1 MPIQHMHKFDLS
13 HFIKVSITVYVFYM
27 FLYGI
32 WYFLHILDFANL
44 RLDNEWTGSLV
55 FLPHG
60 ARVLM
65 VCFFRYYSLP
75 ALYLADITG
84 PSLLNHEQYNVNYIE
99 GSNIAAIGCIAAVFL
114 SVELIK
120 WSRVSE
126 GKFSFFKPVNFKN
139 YKFLFLVVVLSSL
152 LSGVICNSIISII
165 NDQISIDVLTVLRF
179 MVGDF
184 LGAVTVIALM
194 WIVFTTAVD
203 NRLIISPEE

>member
-1 MPIQHMHKFDLS
+1 MHKFDVS

-27 FLYGI
+27 FLWGI
-32 WYFLHILDFANL
+32 WYFLHIQDFANL
-44 RLDNEWTGSLV
+44 RLDNEWSGSLV

-84 PSLLNHEQYNVNYIE
+84 PSLLNHEQYDVNYVE
-99 GSNIAAIGCIAAVFL
+99 GSNIAAIGCIAAVIM

-184 LGAVTVIALM
+184 IGAVTVIALM

-203 NRLIISPEE
+203 NRLIISPEK

>member
-1 MPIQHMHKFDLS
+1 MYKFDFT

-27 FLYGI
+27 FLYGT
-32 WYFLHILDFANL
+32 WYFLHIQDFAGL
-44 RLDNEWTGSLV
+44 RYENSWTGSLV

-84 PSLLNHEQYNVNYIE
+84 PSLMNHDQYDVNYVE
-99 GSNIAAIGCIAAVFL
+99 GSNIAAMGCIAAVIL

-126 GKFSFFKPVNFKN
+126 GKFSFFSPVNFKN
-139 YKFLFLVVVLSSL
+139 YKFLFLVIVLSSL
-152 LSGVICNSIISII
+152 LSGVLCNSIISII
-165 NDQISIDVLTVLRF
+165 NYQVSIDVLTVLRF
-179 MVGDF
+179 MIGDF
-184 LGAVTVIALM
+184 LGAVTVIAIM
-194 WIVFTTAVD
+194 WIVFTTAID
-203 NRLIISPEE
+203 NRMIVSPENQ

>member
-1 MPIQHMHKFDLS
+1 
-13 HFIKVSITVYVFYM
+13 M
-27 FLYGI
+27 FLYGT
-32 WYFLHILDFANL
+32 WYFLHIQDFANL
-44 RLDNEWTGSLV
+44 RLENGWTGSLV

-84 PSLLNHEQYNVNYIE
+84 PSLLDHEQYDVSYVD
-99 GSNIAAIGCIAAVFL
+99 GSNIAAIGCIASVIL
-114 SVELIK
+114 SVELVK

-165 NDQISIDVLTVLRF
+165 NDQITIEVLTVLRF

-203 NRLIISPEE
+203 NRLIISPEK

>member
-1 MPIQHMHKFDLS
+1 MHKFDLS

-184 LGAVTVIALM
+184 LGAVTVITIM

>member
-1 MPIQHMHKFDLS
+1 
-13 HFIKVSITVYVFYM
+13 M
-27 FLYGI
+27 FLYAT

-44 RLDNEWTGSLV
+44 RLDNGWTGSLV

-65 VCFFRYYSLP
+65 VCFFRFYSLP

-84 PSLLNHEQYNVNYIE
+84 PSLLNHEQYDVNYVE
-99 GSNIAAIGCIAAVFL
+99 GSNIAAIGCITAVIM

-184 LGAVTVIALM
+184 IGAVTVIALM
-194 WIVFTTAVD
+194 WILFTTAVD
-203 NRLIISPEE
+203 NRLIISPEK

>member
-1 MPIQHMHKFDLS
+1 
-13 HFIKVSITVYVFYM
+13 M
-27 FLYGI
+27 FLYAT
-32 WYFLHILDFANL
+32 WYALHVADFANI
-44 RLDNEWTGSLV
+44 RLANEWTGSLV

-65 VCFFRYYSLP
+65 VCFFRYYSIP

-84 PSLLNHEQYNVNYIE
+84 PSIMNHEQYQINYVD
-99 GSNIAAIGCIAAVFL
+99 GSNIAAIGCIAAVVL

-139 YKFLFLVVVLSSL
+139 YKFLFLTIVLSSL
-152 LSGVICNSIISII
+152 LSGILCNSILSII
-165 NDQISIDVLTVLRF
+165 NNQITIDVLTVLRF

-184 LGAVTVIALM
+184 LGAVTVIAIM
-194 WIVFTTAVD
+194 WVVFTTAID
-203 NRLIISPEE
+203 NRLILSPEKD

>member
-32 WYFLHILDFANL
+32 WYFLHIQDFANL

-84 PSLLNHEQYNVNYIE
+84 PSIMNHEQYNVNYVE
-99 GSNIAAIGCIAAVFL
+99 GSNIAAIGCIAAVIL

-165 NDQISIDVLTVLRF
+165 NDQVSIDVLTVLRF

-184 LGAVTVIALM
+184 LGAITVIALM
-194 WIVFTTAVD
+194 WIVFTTAID
-203 NRLIISPEE
+203 TRLILSPEK

>member
-1 MPIQHMHKFDLS
+1 MCIRDS
-13 HFIKVSITVYVFYM
+13 
-27 FLYGI
+27 LYAT
-32 WYFLHILDFANL
+32 WYALHVADFANI
-44 RLDNEWTGSLV
+44 RLDNGWTGSLV

-65 VCFFRYYSLP
+65 VCFFRYYSIP

-84 PSLLNHEQYNVNYIE
+84 PSIMNHEQYQINYVD
-99 GSNIAAIGCIAAVFL
+99 GSNIAAIGCIAAVVL

-139 YKFLFLVVVLSSL
+139 YKFLFLTIVLSSL
-152 LSGVICNSIISII
+152 LSGILCNSILSII
-165 NDQISIDVLTVLRF
+165 NNQITIDVLTVLRF

-184 LGAVTVIALM
+184 LGAVTVIAIM
-194 WIVFTTAVD
+194 WVVFTTAID
-203 NRLIISPEE
+203 NRLILSPEKD

>member
-1 MPIQHMHKFDLS
+1 MHKFDLS

-60 ARVLM
+60 SRVLM

-99 GSNIAAIGCIAAVFL
+99 GSNIAAIGCIAAVIM

-126 GKFSFFKPVNFKN
+126 AKFSFFKPVNFKN

>member
-1 MPIQHMHKFDLS
+1 MYKFDFT

-27 FLYGI
+27 FLYGT
-32 WYFLHILDFANL
+32 WYFLHIQDFAGL
-44 RLDNEWTGSLV
+44 RYENSWTGSLV

-84 PSLLNHEQYNVNYIE
+84 PSLMNHDQYDVNYVE
-99 GSNIAAIGCIAAVFL
+99 GSNIAAMGCIAAVIL

-126 GKFSFFKPVNFKN
+126 GKFSFFSPVNFKN
-139 YKFLFLVVVLSSL
+139 YKFLFLVIVLSSL
-152 LSGVICNSIISII
+152 LSGVLCNSIISII
-165 NDQISIDVLTVLRF
+165 NYQVSIDVLTVLRF
-179 MVGDF
+179 MIGDF
-184 LGAVTVIALM
+184 LGAVTVIAIM
-194 WIVFTTAVD
+194 WIVFRSAID
-203 NRLIISPEE
+203 NRIIVSTENQ

>member
-1 MPIQHMHKFDLS
+1 MYKFDFT

-27 FLYGI
+27 FLYGT
-32 WYFLHILDFANL
+32 WYFLHIQDFAGL
-44 RLDNEWTGSLV
+44 RYENSWTGSLV

-84 PSLLNHEQYNVNYIE
+84 PSLMNHDQYDVNYVE
-99 GSNIAAIGCIAAVFL
+99 GSNIAAMGCIAAVIL

-126 GKFSFFKPVNFKN
+126 GKFSFFSPVNFKN
-139 YKFLFLVVVLSSL
+139 YKFLFLVIVLSSL
-152 LSGVICNSIISII
+152 LSGVLCNSIISII
-165 NDQISIDVLTVLRF
+165 NYQVSIDVLTVLRF
-179 MVGDF
+179 MIGDF
-184 LGAVTVIALM
+184 LGAVTVIAIM
-194 WIVFTTAVD
+194 WIVFTTAID
-203 NRLIISPEE
+203 NRMIVSPEDQ

>member
-1 MPIQHMHKFDLS
+1 
-13 HFIKVSITVYVFYM
+13 M
-27 FLYGI
+27 FLYGT

-44 RLDNEWTGSLV
+44 RINNEWAGSLV

-84 PSLLNHEQYNVNYIE
+84 PSLLNHEQYDVSYVE
-99 GSNIAAIGCIAAVFL
+99 GSNIAAIGCIAAVII

-203 NRLIISPEE
+203 NRLIISPEK

>member
-1 MPIQHMHKFDLS
+1 MHKFDVS

-27 FLYGI
+27 FLWGI

-99 GSNIAAIGCIAAVFL
+99 GSNIAAIGCIAAVIM

-126 GKFSFFKPVNFKN
+126 AKFSFFKPVNFKN

>member
-1 MPIQHMHKFDLS
+1 MHKFDLS

-84 PSLLNHEQYNVNYIE
+84 PSLLNHEQYDVNYVE
-99 GSNIAAIGCIAAVFL
+99 GSNIAAIGCIAAVIM

-126 GKFSFFKPVNFKN
+126 AKFSFFKPVNFKN

>member
-1 MPIQHMHKFDLS
+1 MYKFDFT

-27 FLYGI
+27 FLYGT
-32 WYFLHILDFANL
+32 WYFLHIQDFAGL
-44 RLDNEWTGSLV
+44 RYENSWTGSLV

-84 PSLLNHEQYNVNYIE
+84 PSLMNHDQYDVNYVE
-99 GSNIAAIGCIAAVFL
+99 GSNIAAMGCIAAVIL

-126 GKFSFFKPVNFKN
+126 GKFSFFSPVNFKN
-139 YKFLFLVVVLSSL
+139 YKFLFLVIVLSSL
-152 LSGVICNSIISII
+152 LSGVLCNSIISII
-165 NDQISIDVLTVLRF
+165 NYQVSIDVLTVLRF
-179 MVGDF
+179 MIGDF
-184 LGAVTVIALM
+184 LGAVTVIAIM
-194 WIVFTTAVD
+194 WIVFTTAID
-203 NRLIISPEE
+203 NRMILSPEK